1 MEQEL
6 RFGLD
11 LGQMANFAFIAS
23 KSFDLWN
30 HHMYISTEMIQFV
43 AHFDVSNIYQIKK
56 KTLKILETFSIVSCS
71 IRNTSPRDLLIMT
84 LIEMRRNHKCK
95 TIFSKENLTLT
106 RIKSP
111 VKKQKSEM
119 PLLMVDKSF
128 LCGKCLSGKLSYL
141 NITKEFVIKRWV
153 SSTLSYFYRP
163 LRLWILYWGV
173 IK

>member
-1 MEQEL
+1 
-6 RFGLD
+6 
-11 LGQMANFAFIAS
+11 
-23 KSFDLWN
+23 
-30 HHMYISTEMIQFV
+30 MIQFV

-56 KTLKILETFSIVSCS
+56 KTLKILETFS
-71 IRNTSPRDLLIMT
+71 MT

-163 LRLWILYWGV
+163 LRL
-173 IK
+173 